1 MSPFVT
7 RQATIKD
14 LDQLVQ
20 LFDQYRIFYEQE
32 SDKEAVTE
40 FIWNRFEHSESIF
53 FLTIHRETG
62 KAAGFT
68 QLYPSFSSVSM
79 QRIWMLNDLFVDEKF
94 RGNQVGGLLLD
105 AAKEYA
111 ILTKAKRIELATA
124 HTNLIAQGLYEKKG
138 YEASAAFL
146 NYSLTL

>member
-62 KAAGFT
+62 EAAGFT

-79 QRIWMLNDLFVDEKF
+79 QRIWVLNDLFVDEKF

-124 HTNLIAQGLYEKKG
+124 HTNVIAQGLYEKKG
-138 YEASAAFL
+138 YEASAEFL

>member
-1 MSPFVT
+1 MSNFVT
-7 RQATIKD
+7 RQATIQD

-20 LFDQYRIFYEQE
+20 LFDQYRVFYEQE
-32 SDKEAVTE
+32 SDKEAVRE
-40 FIWNRFEHSESIF
+40 FVWNRFEHSESVF

-62 KAAGFT
+62 EAAGFT

-79 QRIWMLNDLFVDEKF
+79 KRIWILNDLFVDERF
-94 RGNQVGGLLLD
+94 RGNQVGGRLLD

-111 ILTKAKRIELATA
+111 ILTKAIRIELSTA
-124 HTNLIAQGLYEKKG
+124 HTNVAAQGLYEKKG
-138 YEASAAFL
+138 YVVSAVYL

>member
-7 RQATIKD
+7 RQATIQD

-62 KAAGFT
+62 EAAGFT

-79 QRIWMLNDLFVDEKF
+79 QRIWVLNDLFVDEKF
-94 RGNQVGGLLLD
+94 RGNQVGGL
-105 AAKEYA
+105 YA
-111 ILTKAKRIELATA
+111 GRSEGICHSYKGNANRAGHGT
-124 HTNLIAQGLYEKKG
+124 YECDRSR
-138 YEASAAFL
+138 AV
-146 NYSLTL
+146 

>member
-62 KAAGFT
+62 EAAGFT

-79 QRIWMLNDLFVDEKF
+79 QRIWVLNDLFVDEKV

-124 HTNLIAQGLYEKKG
+124 HTNVIAQGLYEKKG
-138 YEASAAFL
+138 YEASAEFL